1 MEFLGDIFENE
12 DENEEIE
19 GIERPAE
26 IAGDDGVAL
35 LRRQPAQAFQSGHL
49 IFLRPQAAARRAIPD
64 AVGRGAR
71 TGRVM
76 LLRQRLQSETAGN
89 NVSNAARIP
98 SRLP

>member
-19 GIERPAE
+19 GVERPAE
-26 IAGDDGVAL
+26 IAGDNGVAL

-49 IFLRPQAAARRAIPD
+49 IFLRPKAAARRAIPD

-71 TGRVM
+71 TGRVDVRGCDCARCARSQA
-76 LLRQRLQSETAGN
+76 RQRG
-89 NVSNAARIP
+89 
-98 SRLP
+98 